1 MKFYIEDYNLTAAQ
15 LEARY
20 AEAEQ
25 HPGYTRGIHES
36 TAPPNCDYWQWVA
49 DILAMEE
56 DELQSDSPYHVP
68 YDDN

>member
-25 HPGYTRGIHES
+25 HPGYTAAMHKDSGV
-36 TAPPNCDYWQWVA
+36 ACDYWQWVA
-49 DILAMEE
+49 GILAMEE